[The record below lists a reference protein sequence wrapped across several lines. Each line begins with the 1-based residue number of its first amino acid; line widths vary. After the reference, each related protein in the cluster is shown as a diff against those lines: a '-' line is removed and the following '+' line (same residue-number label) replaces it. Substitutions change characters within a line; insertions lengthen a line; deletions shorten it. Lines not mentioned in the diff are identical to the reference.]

1 MQVFLLKGHMR
12 LDQEMHTFLVPLG
25 DLVLKKDLKNG
36 CNWNKSK
43 ITGKNTI
50 KTVKIKLFY

>member
-25 DLVLKKDLKNG
+25 DLVLKKDLKMVAIDT
-36 CNWNKSK
+36 KVK
-43 ITGKNTI
+43 LLVINTI
-50 KTVKIKLFY
+50 KTVKIK